1 MSAALGRGKR
11 APRRKVYDRAYFDR
25 WYRDSRHALFH
36 LGMLPR
42 RVQLAISA
50 AEYLLERPIRSV
62 LDVGCGEGRWRPLL
76 RQARPGI
83 QYVGVD
89 SSEYVVRR
97 FGKRRN
103 IRLGTFGELGRL
115 GLAGRF
121 DLVVCSDVLH
131 YVALSEASRGL
142 KSLAWLLGGVAFME
156 LYTREDETVGDEAEF
171 QPRSAAVY
179 RRLFRQAGLVH
190 LGLHCYAGRALRS
203 RLVTFERGSV

>member
-1 MSAALGRGKR
+1 VRR
-11 APRRKVYDRAYFDR
+11 APRPKIYDQAYFDR

-76 RQARPGI
+76 LQARPGI
-83 QYVGVD
+83 QYAGVD

-103 IRLGTFGELGRL
+103 IRLGTFGQLGRL
-115 GLAGRF
+115 GLRGRF

-131 YVALSEASRGL
+131 YVALAEASRGL
-142 KSLAWLLGGVAFME
+142 KALARLLGGVAFME
-156 LYTREDETVGDEAEF
+156 LFTREDETVGDEAEF
-171 QPRSAAVY
+171 QPRSGAVY
-179 RRLFRQAGLVH
+179 RRLFRQAGLFH
-190 LGLHCYAGRALRS
+190 LGLHCYGGRGLRS